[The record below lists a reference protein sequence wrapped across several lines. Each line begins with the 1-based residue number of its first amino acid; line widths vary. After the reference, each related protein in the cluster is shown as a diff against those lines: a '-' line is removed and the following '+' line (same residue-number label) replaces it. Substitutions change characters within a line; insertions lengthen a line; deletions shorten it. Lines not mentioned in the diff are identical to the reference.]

1 MIFFLIFY
9 LYGTIKRICK
19 DKDDNMHKKH
29 YSIIAYFISIS
40 LLFVIL
46 ITSIR
51 MNAFQ
56 HSFYERMYENLQTA
70 TTAQVPQEDL
80 MKATTVLLDYLE
92 DKRDDLQVEIHRK
105 GNVNQAF
112 NAKEIL
118 HMEDVKQLYQG
129 SLTIY
134 RVCLYGM
141 LIGILYLGIR
151 LKKGVFSYLA
161 LRFVKTALY
170 FFLFVAFLGAY
181 AIIDFDSFWTSF
193 HYIFFSNDLWLL
205 NPATD
210 FMILMFPEQL
220 FFQLVLRII
229 ACFSIGM
236 GSIFVLCLYFL
247 KREVRAFTTRSSL
260 LLERMKKK

>member
-1 MIFFLIFY
+1 
-9 LYGTIKRICK
+9 
-19 DKDDNMHKKH
+19 
-29 YSIIAYFISIS
+29 
-40 LLFVIL
+40 
-46 ITSIR
+46 
-51 MNAFQ
+51 
-56 HSFYERMYENLQTA
+56 
-70 TTAQVPQEDL
+70 
-80 MKATTVLLDYLE
+80 
-92 DKRDDLQVEIHRK
+92 
-105 GNVNQAF
+105 
-112 NAKEIL
+112 
-118 HMEDVKQLYQG
+118 
-129 SLTIY
+129 
-134 RVCLYGM
+134 CLYGM